1 MDIFYQK
8 KLFSRIIVLLVLLNL
23 LTIGFFIWKT
33 YFQHEPLLFPKN
45 EKYKDVTAILQ
56 RELQLSP
63 QQVTQFNTIRER
75 FFEKEVV
82 LKQIIKAEKDSMNVA
97 MFNKVTDDAL
107 IQFLAIKI
115 SQNEYQMELLRYE
128 QAKELKSVCSP
139 KQQEQFEH
147 LVIEIRDYFRPD
159 NQPKKR

>member
-45 EKYKDVTAILQ
+45 EEYKDVTAILQ